1 MMRKRQTFEAY
12 LDTFKTITAYL
23 SKNYYEGKNQIFR
36 LKDEQS
42 NSVNLEILNI
52 IDDENYVKY
61 ILKTPPLELGESYR
75 LTDDRQLTTPLQFG
89 YVVRTKAFD
98 EAFYYE
104 GDDLG
109 VTYTKQATT
118 FKVWSPIASQIK
130 VEIHHNHN
138 VQNA

>member
-61 ILKTPPLELGESYR
+61 ILKNTSTR
-75 LTDDRQLTTPLQFG
+75 
-89 YVVRTKAFD
+89 VRRK
-98 EAFYYE
+98 
-104 GDDLG
+104 L
-109 VTYTKQATT
+109 
-118 FKVWSPIASQIK
+118 SI
-130 VEIHHNHN
+130 NR
-138 VQNA
+138 